1 MKIENQIMLGAEPIY
16 LPGNE
21 IGIILIHGFT
31 GAPSEMKY
39 LAKYLNDL
47 GYTVLVPRLFAHGT
61 KVADMNRAHWE
72 DWVASV
78 EDSYY
83 LLKNNCKKIV
93 IAGLSM
99 GGALSLYVSTYLDI
113 DALIVMAAP
122 YESIRTSSNQF
133 IFPLLKV
140 ISIFKP
146 YNRYEPNP
154 GSGWYKPEN
163 AKENISYI
171 GYTPL
176 AAAYELD
183 QLLQISKDELSK
195 ITAPTQLIF
204 SKSDQT
210 VPISTMQ
217 KIKNTVGDAIK
228 SEVVLEKS
236 GHVLPMD
243 GEKEKVFE
251 SIRNFLEE
259 VF

>member
-47 GYTVLVPRLFAHGT
+47 GYTILIPRLFAHGT

-99 GGALSLYVSTYLDI
+99 GGALSLYVSSYVDV
-113 DALIVMAAP
+113 DAVIAMAAP

-133 IFPLLKV
+133 IFP
-140 ISIFKP
+140 SFK
-146 YNRYEPNP
+146 NN
-154 GSGWYKPEN
+154 
-163 AKENISYI
+163 
-171 GYTPL
+171 
-176 AAAYELD
+176 LD
-183 QLLQISKDELSK
+183 IQ
-195 ITAPTQLIF
+195 
-204 SKSDQT
+204 
-210 VPISTMQ
+210 
-217 KIKNTVGDAIK
+217 AI
-228 SEVVLEKS
+228 
-236 GHVLPMD
+236 
-243 GEKEKVFE
+243 
-251 SIRNFLEE
+251 
-259 VF
+259 